1 MILFRTGSITS
12 AQPFPR
18 AVKWQHLARHQDIN
32 WDSLSRLSD
41 QELFAAN
48 GVEIVI
54 LDYFVT
60 IRQIK
65 LHLMTD
71 IELVNGGRD
80 SDFSTEL
87 EPETFMQEDPFIF
100 LLPDCQLQKWRP
112 NPRGERIL
120 RNGKCVVGLIAR
132 SWHPTFPS
140 FPQAVQSASLRWL
153 IPTSKP
159 PYDHAGNIEKFGKAK
174 PCSMSALSAWTKAPR
189 KIMPF

>member
-41 QELFAAN
+41 QELFAAT
-48 GVEIVI
+48 GVEII
-54 LDYFVT
+54 SLDYFVT

-80 SDFSTEL
+80 SDFSTDL
-87 EPETFMQEDPFIF
+87 EPETVM
-100 LLPDCQLQKWRP
+100 
-112 NPRGERIL
+112 
-120 RNGKCVVGLIAR
+120 
-132 SWHPTFPS
+132 
-140 FPQAVQSASLRWL
+140 
-153 IPTSKP
+153 
-159 PYDHAGNIEKFGKAK
+159 
-174 PCSMSALSAWTKAPR
+174 
-189 KIMPF
+189 